1 MKTGS
6 PLGPW
11 AIGWRII
18 APVAALAVL
27 TTGQFLKTNDYFPL
41 GSLSQYST
49 ARDLN
54 GQVKTAYLLAR
65 FPGSDENVNL
75 SLNLRVV
82 GIERGDV
89 ESQLGNIIADP
100 SMLQTIA
107 DGYARLHPG
116 EPQPTHL
123 TLCRSIT
130 QLKNGVETGEP
141 EHIVLAEW
149 QVR

>member
-11 AIGWRII
+11 AIGWRIA
-18 APVAALAVL
+18 APAAALAVL
-27 TTGQFLKTNDYFPL
+27 TTGQFLMTNDYFPL

-49 ARDLN
+49 ARDLD
-54 GQVKTAYLLAR
+54 GQVKTAYVLAR
-65 FPGSDENVNL
+65 FPGSDRGVKL
-75 SLNLRVV
+75 SLNLNNV

-89 ESQLGNIIADP
+89 ESQLGNIIDDP

-123 TLCRSIT
+123 TLCRSIK
-130 QLKNGVETGEP
+130 QLKNGVETGE
-141 EHIVLAEW
+141 EQKVVLAEW
-149 QVR
+149 EVQ